1 MDEPLLEFVYRQNIE
16 HLRALLASAPDEER
30 RKLYAA
36 LLAREERQRF
46 RELLEAKPP

>member
-16 HLRALLASAPDEER
+16 HLRALMESAPDEEK

-36 LLAREERQRF
+36 LLAREEQQHF
-46 RELLEAKPP
+46 RELQGKQP